1 MRYYK
6 ISDFDLIDLLEA
18 SYILEAL
25 IAGGV
30 DNWEWYDYSYES
42 FLNEIREET
51 NFDYV
56 DFREVASDDMAS
68 FELIVENE

>member
-30 DNWEWYDYSYES
+30 EDWEGYDRSCDD
-42 FLNEIREET
+42 FLNEINEET
-51 NFDYV
+51 NFDYI
-56 DFREVASDDMAS
+56 DFREVAGDDISS
-68 FELIVENE
+68 FELIPEDE

>member
-18 SYILEAL
+18 SYILAAL

-30 DNWEWYDYSYES
+30 EDWEWYDRSCED
-42 FLNEIREET
+42 FLNEINEET

-56 DFREVASDDMAS
+56 DFREVAGDDISS
-68 FELIVENE
+68 FELMSEDE